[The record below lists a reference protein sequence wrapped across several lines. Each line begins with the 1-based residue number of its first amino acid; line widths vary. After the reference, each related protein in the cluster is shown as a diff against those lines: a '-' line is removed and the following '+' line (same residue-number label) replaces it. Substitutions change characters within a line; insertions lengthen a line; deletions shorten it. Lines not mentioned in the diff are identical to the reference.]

1 MHEKSAPLMVSPVYL
16 LTSRESVGLRKPHPA
31 QQVGVARVGAN
42 PVPERVYCEIEHA
55 SRMLFVTLFEQPESF
70 VFVGETRINSRKQI
84 EHDAGNIDIRGRRPS
99 NLLRFDLACVYAGPK
114 VTTSRK
120 PMSFH
125 AQTHIDLSMSE
136 M

>member
-1 MHEKSAPLMVSPVYL
+1 MRSFAPCFGGSAKGPQVYL

-42 PVPERVYCEIEHA
+42 PVPERIYCEIEHA

-84 EHDAGNIDIRGRRPS
+84 EIDISVRGQVPEFS
-99 NLLRFDLACVYAGPK
+99 GDL
-114 VTTSRK
+114 
-120 PMSFH
+120 
-125 AQTHIDLSMSE
+125 
-136 M
+136 